1 MKRKYLFAVSS
12 VAIIGVVI
20 VLTLLQ
26 VRSVRSGPQASTP
39 TPPLDELNT
48 SQLNPNGTKV
58 LPVMPTAVQ
67 PKITD
72 LAPDIPY
79 EDKPSVVVQHAD
91 GSRERYLL
99 APDMLDAF
107 IKSLPKGDKFV
118 GDIPPPSAS
127 MTHEP
132 PLSTEVP

>member
-1 MKRKYLFAVSS
+1 MKQKYLLILGS
-12 VAIIGVVI
+12 VI
-20 VLTLLQ
+20 VIGIVLAVTLAH

-39 TPPLDELNT
+39 TPTYGSNT
-48 SQLNPNGTKV
+48 SHLNPSGTNI
-58 LPVMPTAVQ
+58 LPAMPSVV
-67 PKITD
+67 PPEITD
-72 LAPDIPY
+72 LAPNIPY
-79 EDKPSVVVQHAD
+79 EDKPSVVVQHTD

-107 IKSLPKGDKFV
+107 IKNLPKGDKFL

-132 PLSTEVP
+132 PVSTEVP

>member
-1 MKRKYLFAVSS
+1 MQKKYLLAQGGMFVIIAVL
-12 VAIIGVVI
+12 
-20 VLTLLQ
+20 VLALAQ
-26 VRSVRSGPQASTP
+26 VRSVRSGPQTSTP
-39 TPPLDELNT
+39 TPTYGANT
-48 SQLNPNGTKV
+48 SQINPSGTNI
-58 LPVMPTAVQ
+58 LPAGPTAVQ

-107 IKSLPKGDKFV
+107 IKNLPKGDKFL
-118 GDIPPPSAS
+118 GDIPPPAA
-127 MTHEP
+127 MLTHEP

>member
-1 MKRKYLFAVSS
+1 M
-12 VAIIGVVI
+12 
-20 VLTLLQ
+20 LTLIQ

-39 TPPLDELNT
+39 TPTYGFD
-48 SQLNPNGTKV
+48 PNATIV
-58 LPVMPTAVQ
+58 LPAGPTAMQ

-79 EDKPSVVVQHAD
+79 EDKPAVVIRHSD

-107 IKSLPKGDKFV
+107 IKNLPKGDKFV
-118 GDIPPPSAS
+118 GDIPPPSLLI
-127 MTHEP
+127 THEAP
-132 PLSTEVP
+132 

>member
-1 MKRKYLFAVSS
+1 MKRKYAFALAS
-12 VAIIGVVI
+12 VIVIGVAL
-20 VLTLLQ
+20 VLTLMQ

-39 TPPLDELNT
+39 TPTYSPNT
-48 SQLNPNGTKV
+48 SQLNSNDANV
-58 LPVMPTAVQ
+58 LPLMPTAVQ

-72 LAPDIPY
+72 LAPNIPY

-107 IKSLPKGDKFV
+107 IKNLPKGDKFL
-118 GDIPPPSAS
+118 GDIPPPLLLGNP
-127 MTHEP
+127 EP